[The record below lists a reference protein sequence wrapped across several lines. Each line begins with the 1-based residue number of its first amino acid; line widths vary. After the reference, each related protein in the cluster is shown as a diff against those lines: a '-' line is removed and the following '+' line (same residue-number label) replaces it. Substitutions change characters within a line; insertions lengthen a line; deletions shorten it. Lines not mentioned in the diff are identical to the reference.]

1 MPSNDLV
8 RNQFNLQ
15 AANFDSW
22 STPKNLEYLKGCAL
36 FCGLMPEDT
45 LLDVACGTGDFTV
58 FAAPSVKK
66 AVGIDISER
75 MIDRSWEKA
84 EKSGLKNCTFKLG
97 DVERIPFPDY
107 SFSLV
112 SCKSA
117 FHHMPDYR
125 NVFSEMVRCCE
136 PGGRV
141 ALCDIAAYDDPAID
155 AFFERFEKLVDA
167 SHTKTL
173 SKEAFN
179 RLYHEN
185 GLAIVRTFELEI
197 QYSVREYLSH
207 AVQSDEDRRK
217 LEQLYATARE
227 IPEIDTFW
235 KSTGGNTED
244 TTFKRNVFL
253 ILGTRT

>member
-1 MPSNDLV
+1 MASNDRV
-8 RNQFNLQ
+8 RTQFNLQ

-22 STPKNLEYLKGCAL
+22 NTPKNLEYLKGFAL
-36 FCGLMPEDT
+36 FCGLIPEDT

-75 MIDRSWEKA
+75 MIDLSWEKA
-84 EKSGLKNCTFKLG
+84 EKSGRKNCTFKLG
-97 DVERIPFPDY
+97 DVERLPFPDY

-112 SCKSA
+112 ACKSA

-125 NVFSEMVRCCE
+125 KVFTELVRCCE
-136 PGGRV
+136 PGGRI
-141 ALCDIAAYDDPAID
+141 ALCDIAAYKDPAIN

-167 SHTKTL
+167 SHAKTL

-197 QYSVREYLSH
+197 EYSVMEYLSH
-207 AVQSDEDRRK
+207 AAQSEEDLSK
-217 LEQLYATARE
+217 LTHLLKKARQ
-227 IPEIDTFW
+227 IPGMEKFW
-235 KSTGGNTED
+235 NSLDGNIETMK
-244 TTFKRNVFL
+244 FKRNVFL

>member
-22 STPKNLEYLKGCAL
+22 NTPKNLEYLKGCAL
-36 FCGLMPEDT
+36 FFGLMPEDT

-66 AVGIDISER
+66 AIGIDISER
-75 MIDRSWEKA
+75 MIDLSLVKA

-97 DVERIPFPDY
+97 DVERLPFPDY

-117 FHHMPDYR
+117 FHHMPDYKS
-125 NVFSEMVRCCE
+125 VFTEMVRCCE
-136 PGGRV
+136 PGGRI

-173 SKEAFN
+173 SKEAFY

-185 GLAIVRTFELEI
+185 GIAIVRTFELEI
-197 QYSVREYLSH
+197 QYSVTEYLSH
-207 AVQSDEDRRK
+207 AMQSDEDRIK
-217 LEQLYATARE
+217 LAHLLGKARE
-227 IPEIDTFW
+227 IPGMRKFW
-235 KSTGGNTED
+235 NFLDGNVETMK
-244 TTFKRNVFL
+244 FKRNVFL

>member
-22 STPKNLEYLKGCAL
+22 NTPKNLEYLKGCAL
-36 FCGLMPEDT
+36 FFGLMPEDS

-58 FAAPSVKK
+58 FAASSVKK
-66 AVGIDISER
+66 AIGIDISER
-75 MIDRSWEKA
+75 MIDLSWEKA
-84 EKSGLKNCTFKLG
+84 VKSGLKNCTFKLG
-97 DVERIPFPDY
+97 DVELLPFPDY

-112 SCKSA
+112 TCKSA

-125 NVFSEMVRCCE
+125 KVFTEMVRCCE
-136 PGGRV
+136 PGGRI
-141 ALCDIAAYDDPAID
+141 AICDIAAYEDPAVD
-155 AFFERFEKLVDA
+155 TFFERFEKLVDA
-167 SHTKTL
+167 SHAKTL

-185 GLAIVRTFELEI
+185 GLVIVRTFELEI
-197 QYSVREYLSH
+197 EYLVAEYLSH
-207 AVQSDEDRRK
+207 AVQSEEDLTK
-217 LEQLYATARE
+217 LTNLLKKVRG
-227 IPEIDTFW
+227 IPGMTKFW
-235 KSTGGNTED
+235 NTLDGNIETMK
-244 TTFKRNVFL
+244 FKRNVFL